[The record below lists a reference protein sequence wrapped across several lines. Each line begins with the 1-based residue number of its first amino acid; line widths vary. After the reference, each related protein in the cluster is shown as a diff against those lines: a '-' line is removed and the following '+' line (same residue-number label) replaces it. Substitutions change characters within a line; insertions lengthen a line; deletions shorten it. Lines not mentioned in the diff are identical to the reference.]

1 MKYIKKFENSENINL
16 DILEIK
22 DIFLSLKDEY
32 IGITSELYPWNPPSK
47 FMSEKVSGITLL
59 IDTYKIRPNNTQF
72 SIEYS
77 EMKLNLIKSILDTL
91 KQIEKALN
99 AECKILNIWDCYI
112 ENKIQINIFNKK
124 ENTN

>member
-22 DIFLSLKDEY
+22 DILLSLKDEY
-32 IGITSELYPWNPPSK
+32 IGITGEIYPWNPPSI
-47 FMSEKVSGITLL
+47 SEKLSGITLL
-59 IDTYKIRPNNTQF
+59 IDTYKIRPNHTQF
-72 SIEYS
+72 SIKYS

-99 AECKILNIWDCYI
+99 AKCRVINIWDCYT
-112 ENKIQINIFNKK
+112 ENKIQINIFNSKI

>member
-22 DIFLSLKDEY
+22 DILLSLKDEY
-32 IGITSELYPWNPPSK
+32 IGITGELYPWNR
-47 FMSEKVSGITLL
+47 EKVSGITLL
-59 IDTYKIRPNNTQF
+59 IDTYKIRPNHTQF
-72 SIEYS
+72 SIKYS
-77 EMKLNLIKSILDTL
+77 EMKLNLIQSILETL

-99 AECKILNIWDCYI
+99 AECKVINIWDCYT
-112 ENKIQINIFNKK
+112 ENKIQINIFNSKI